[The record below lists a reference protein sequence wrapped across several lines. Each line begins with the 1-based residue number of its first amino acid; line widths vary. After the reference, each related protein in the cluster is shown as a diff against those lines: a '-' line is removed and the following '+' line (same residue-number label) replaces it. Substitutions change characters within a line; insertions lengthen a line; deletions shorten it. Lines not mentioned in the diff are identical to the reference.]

1 MAGGRG
7 RGEGRA
13 SSGDRRRRW
22 SELGWSRWRQRAQ
35 ATHCVR
41 AQSLFLSRAGGPH
54 SGEEEVGVHG
64 REEVRA
70 WLVDGEHHHCATRGH
85 DGAQTANDDVRGG
98 RVEAGGGL
106 VERSTLGFRRRA
118 SPMDTRR
125 RSLPMA
131 VIPSMVGG
139 RRGPFHGSGG
149 GGVRRDDGWGAK
161 PTMPASGGAVLGGGW
176 IARCARARQEKSWR
190 ALPPF

>member
-1 MAGGRG
+1 MKAEQARATGGGGGASSGGRG
-7 RGEGRA
+7 GG
-13 SSGDRRRRW
+13 
-22 SELGWSRWRQRAQ
+22 SELRRPIAC
-35 ATHCVR
+35 AL
-41 AQSLFLSRAGGPH
+41 SLSLSRAGGPH

-64 REEVRA
+64 GEEVRA
-70 WLVDGEHHHCATRGH
+70 WLVDGEHHHCAMRGH
-85 DGAQTANDDVRGG
+85 DGAQTADDDVRGG

-106 VERSTLGFRRRA
+106 VERSTPGFRRRA

-161 PTMPASGGAVLGGGW
+161 PTMPASGGAVLGGGGLLGV
-176 IARCARARQEKSWR
+176 RVRGRKRAGEHS
-190 ALPPF
+190 LPFSLNYLY

>member
-1 MAGGRG
+1 MAFLRQRQSKLEWLAVEAEVKAEQARATGGGGGASSGGRG
-7 RGEGRA
+7 GG
-13 SSGDRRRRW
+13 
-22 SELGWSRWRQRAQ
+22 SELRRPIAC
-35 ATHCVR
+35 AL
-41 AQSLFLSRAGGPH
+41 SLSLSRAGGPH

-64 REEVRA
+64 GEEVRA
-70 WLVDGEHHHCATRGH
+70 WLVDGEHHHCAMRGH
-85 DGAQTANDDVRGG
+85 DGAQTADDDVRGG

-106 VERSTLGFRRRA
+106 VERSTPGFRRRA

-161 PTMPASGGAVLGGGW
+161 PTMPASGGAVLGGGVD
-176 IARCARARQEKSWR
+176 C
-190 ALPPF
+190 